1 MKTPQSVREYF
12 AEIGRR
18 GGEKSRRNLSPE
30 AAREMVCVREA
41 RRAFRRFYVQCF
53 WYLREDMQV
62 TREDIP
68 EIVRGL
74 RKYGGREGMLL
85 AAKLCR

>member
-1 MKTPQSVREYF
+1 
-12 AEIGRR
+12 
-18 GGEKSRRNLSPE
+18 
-30 AAREMVCVREA
+30 MVCVREA